1 MLTARTSLVS
11 AVPFRLNYQHEKE
24 EQGMRALVLMEIQKL
39 DIFLVCFIYSLLASV
54 PEVKVDDFW
63 PKRKQKVTAWQRYC
77 KYISDI

>member
-11 AVPFRLNYQHEKE
+11 AVPFRLNHQHEKK

-54 PEVKVDDFW
+54 PEVKVDDFCT
-63 PKRKQKVTAWQRYC
+63 KRKQKV
-77 KYISDI
+77 

>member
-39 DIFLVCFIYSLLASV
+39 DIFLVSLLASV
-54 PEVKVDDFW
+54 PEVKVDDFC
-63 PKRKQKVTAWQRYC
+63 PKRKRKVTA
-77 KYISDI
+77 